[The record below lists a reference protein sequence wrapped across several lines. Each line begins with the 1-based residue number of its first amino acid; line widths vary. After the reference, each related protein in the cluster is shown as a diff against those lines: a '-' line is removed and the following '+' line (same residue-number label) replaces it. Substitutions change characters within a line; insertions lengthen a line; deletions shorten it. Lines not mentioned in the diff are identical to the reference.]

1 MSIFKKSKLQDEIIN
16 NEMLKLEDINKK
28 LNEFSNSNIDTS
40 KIFKIKEN
48 FINKINDFYREDR
61 KLNIGII
68 GQIKAGKSSFL
79 NSLLFKGKD
88 VLSKAVIPK
97 TAVLT
102 KIEYSER

>member
-1 MSIFKKSKLQDEIIN
+1 MIIFKKSKLQDEIIN
-16 NEMLKLEDINKK
+16 SEILKLEEIDEK

-40 KIFKIKEN
+40 KIFRIKEN

-79 NSLLFKGKD
+79 NSLLFDGKD
-88 VLSKAVIPK
+88 VLPKAVIPK

-102 KIEYSER
+102 KIEYLE